1 MKAARIFQLTTLL
14 LVVISALTVCWWL
27 FDQRQY
33 TLSRIREAQRLH
45 TEQIAAARA
54 LLAAG
59 VPAGRVHALL
69 PDLTASRGEPV
80 VSPEVDRKLEAER
93 RVRLNQYLWEGG
105 FFLCA
110 LCACIAVIWIALRKE
125 AEVLK
130 EQDNFLALVSHQF
143 KTPLASLQ
151 LSLETMSL
159 RALTPEQLQTLID
172 RMLTDLTRMETM
184 VSRILDS
191 VRLSRGRV
199 DLKREPVLLAS
210 AVSRVVGH
218 FQERAHR
225 DRIQIEAQ
233 IPADLQVLADP
244 LAVDVVVRNLVEN
257 ALNAVTPV
265 GGGKIVVS
273 SRRTG
278 AVVELSVR
286 DSGVGFRPT
295 DESQLFEKFSRLSAG
310 VGSGYYGTGLGLY
323 IVKRLMHLVGGGVA
337 AHSGGLGQGAE
348 FVLTWPVA
356 GELHS
361 GERPVRMAGPD
372 GSTPA
377 MAKHIEADR
386 KESP

>member
-1 MKAARIFQLTTLL
+1 MKATRIFQLTVLL

-33 TLSRIREAQRLH
+33 TLTRIHEAQRLH
-45 TEQIAAARA
+45 AEQIAAARA

-59 VPAGRVHALL
+59 VPAGRVQLVL
-69 PDLTASRGEPV
+69 PDLTVSHGEPV
-80 VSPEVDRKLEAER
+80 VSPAVDQKLEAER
-93 RVRLNQYLWEGG
+93 RMRLNQYLWEGG
-105 FFLCA
+105 FFLFA

-125 AEVLK
+125 AQVLK

-159 RALTPEQLQTLID
+159 RALTSEQLQTLID

-199 DLKREPVLLAS
+199 DLKREPVPLAS

-218 FQERAHR
+218 FQERARR

-233 IPADLQVLADP
+233 IPEGLQVLADP

-257 ALNAVTPV
+257 ALNAVAPV

-273 SRRTG
+273 SRRAG
-278 AVVELSVR
+278 AAVELSVR

-295 DESQLFEKFSRLSAG
+295 DEGQLFEKFSRLSAG

-323 IVKRLMHLVGGGVA
+323 IVKRLMHLAGGSVR
-337 AHSGGLGQGAE
+337 AHSEGLGRGAE
-348 FVLTWPVA
+348 FVLTWAPPAEPRSV
-356 GELHS
+356 
-361 GERPVRMAGPD
+361 ERPTRMAGPD
-372 GSTPA
+372 GLSPGI
-377 MAKHIEADR
+377 AKHIEADR

>member
-1 MKAARIFQLTTLL
+1 MKAARIFQLTVLL

-27 FDQRQY
+27 FDQRQF
-33 TLSRIREAQRLH
+33 TLSRIHETETLHAQ
-45 TEQIAAARA
+45 EVAAARV
-54 LLAAG
+54 LLTAG
-59 VPAGRVHALL
+59 VPAERVLALL
-69 PDLTASRGEPV
+69 PDLTLTGGEPA
-80 VSPEVDRKLEAER
+80 VSPEVDRKLQAER
-93 RVRLNQYLWEGG
+93 RMRLNQYLSEGG
-105 FFLCA
+105 FFLLA
-110 LCACIAVIWIALRKE
+110 LCACIALIWNALRKE
-125 AEVLK
+125 AQVLK

-159 RALTPEQLQTLID
+159 RALSPEQLQTLID

-199 DLKREPVLLAS
+199 DLKREAVPLAS

-218 FQERAHR
+218 FQERARR
-225 DRIQIEAQ
+225 DRIRIEAQ
-233 IPADLQVLADP
+233 IPEEVQVLADP
-244 LAVDVVVRNLVEN
+244 LAVDVVVRNLLEN

-273 SRRTG
+273 SRRSG
-278 AVVELSVR
+278 PSVELSVR

-323 IVKRLMHLVGGGVA
+323 IVKRLMYLAGGGVR
-337 AHSGGLGQGAE
+337 AHSDGLGRGAE
-348 FVLTWPVA
+348 FVLTWPAA
-356 GELHS
+356 GEPQS
-361 GERPVRMAGPD
+361 GERPARMAEPD
-372 GSTPA
+372 ELSPG
-377 MAKHIEADR
+377 MAKHVESDR
-386 KESP
+386 KEPS

>member
-1 MKAARIFQLTTLL
+1 MKAERLFQLTVLL
-14 LVVISALTVCWWL
+14 LLLISALTVCWWL

-33 TLSRIREAQRLH
+33 TLTRVQEAQRLH
-45 TEQIAAARA
+45 AEQVAAVRA

-59 VPAGRVHALL
+59 LSAQRVQALL
-69 PDLTASRGEPV
+69 PDLAVKQSGPV
-80 VSPEVDRKLEAER
+80 VSVAVDAKLAAER
-93 RVRLNQYLWEGG
+93 RRRINQYLWEGG
-105 FFLCA
+105 FFLLA
-110 LCACIAVIWIALRKE
+110 LCLCIAVIWNALRKE
-125 AEVLK
+125 AQVLK

-199 DLKREPVLLAS
+199 DLKREPVALAA

-218 FQERAHR
+218 FHERARR
-225 DRIQIEAQ
+225 DRIQVETQ
-233 IPADLQVLADP
+233 IPDGLQVLADP
-244 LAVDVVVRNLVEN
+244 LAVDVVVRNLIEN
-257 ALNAVTPV
+257 ALNAVSPV

-273 SRRTG
+273 SRRAG
-278 AVVELSVR
+278 AAVELTVR
-286 DSGVGFRPT
+286 DSGIGFRPA
-295 DESQLFEKFSRLSAG
+295 DEGHLFEKFSRLSPG

-323 IVKRLMHLVGGGVA
+323 IVKRLMHLVGGGVT
-337 AHSGGLGQGAE
+337 AHSEGLGRGAE
-348 FVLTWPVA
+348 FVLTWPAA
-356 GELHS
+356 GEPRS
-361 GERPVRMAGPD
+361 GERPAKTAEPD
-372 GSTPA
+372 A
-377 MAKHIEADR
+377 LR